1 MKRVRQ
7 NRVPSLSI
15 DNIGNIDNIDILDN
29 VVFGF
34 VPCRRGFTM
43 LELLSVIATL
53 AILFALILP
62 AVKLST
68 RTALKRQAQADATAL
83 AQAVLQY
90 RNTYGSWPGADEESY
105 PDDDQPAIWVMFDDG
120 DIPAWAGINN
130 MAGLLGTGSVVVGKL
145 EYATVTDSLLAR
157 GYSDAN
163 PRNIVFLD
171 IPVSRLSDD
180 GHYLDP
186 WGTPYA
192 MVIHPLKNTDGSP
205 SIGGRVV
212 GQNEVVVFS
221 FGPPGRV
228 HDDVSP
234 GIETT
239 VANLIFSAGVPR

>member
-1 MKRVRQ
+1 MKRTRQ
-7 NRVPSLSI
+7 NQELCFRV
-15 DNIGNIDNIDILDN
+15 DN
-29 VVFGF
+29 VDVIDKFEFGS
-34 VPCRRGFTM
+34 VAYRRGFTL
-43 LELLSVIATL
+43 LELLSVIGTL

-68 RTALKRQAQADATAL
+68 RTGLKRQAQADATAL
-83 AQAVLQY
+83 AQAVQQY
-90 RNTYGSWPGADEESY
+90 RNTYGFWPGTDKESF
-105 PDDDQPAIWVMFDDG
+105 DDDRQPDIWIACDD
-120 DIPAWAGINN
+120 DTIPAWTGVTSIVGFLGINV
-130 MAGLLGTGSVVVGKL
+130 AGGAVVGEVKHVDIIN
-145 EYATVTDSLLAR
+145 ALLANGER
-157 GYSDAN
+157 DAN